1 MPLFENVG
9 IGIKAWLFSNVA
21 THLIKAPDL
30 SFTSRTIGEPEVI
43 LASTRH
49 GPVRCYI
56 WRPAADAPLASG
68 RKSPVHINIHGGA
81 FLIGAPQQDDHL
93 VKAIAG
99 EVGAVV
105 VNVDYSRAPKVRFPH
120 AHEECFDVLQWV
132 AASGDEQGWDS
143 KRISI
148 SGTSAGGN
156 LALGVLEQ
164 ARANGGPHV
173 RTGVL
178 FVPAVDV
185 TPAPESYVSDIPK
198 PFVGPGMARL
208 LQSYFPDA
216 SRRTETLASPGLA
229 GAELASL
236 PPLLIFGAEHD
247 SLRPH
252 IERFVAKIRGFGNQ
266 VDHVC
271 VPGADH
277 DFEVNTEVA
286 PRVLPNVVKKMTAHL
301 IAALGE
307 SPA

>member
-1 MPLFENVG
+1 MFKDIAL
-9 IGIKAWLFSNVA
+9 GIKAWLFSNLGTA
-21 THLIKAPDL
+21 LIKAPAL
-30 SFTSRTIGEPEVI
+30 SFTSRIVGEPEIVEVP
-43 LASTRH
+43 TRH
-49 GPVRCYI
+49 GRVKCFV
-56 WRPAADAPLASG
+56 WRPAGGAPLASG
-68 RKSPVHINIHGGA
+68 PTPPVHINIHGGA
-81 FLIGAPQQDDHL
+81 FLVGAPHQDDHL

-105 VNVDYSRAPKVRFPH
+105 VNVDYSRAPKVRFQH

-143 KRISI
+143 ERISI

-164 ARANGGPHV
+164 ARVNGGPYV

-185 TPAPESYVSDIPK
+185 TPPPESYVSDIPK

-216 SRRTETLASPGLA
+216 LRRTETLASPGLA
-229 GAELASL
+229 GAELALL

-252 IERFVAKIRGFGNQ
+252 IEGFVAKIKALGNQ
-266 VDHVC
+266 VDYVC

-277 DFEVNTEVA
+277 DFEVNTQVA
-286 PRVLPNVVKKMTAHL
+286 PKVLPDVVKKMTAHL
-301 IAALGE
+301 LAGLGK

>member
-1 MPLFENVG
+1 MFKDVG
-9 IGIKAWLFSNVA
+9 TGIKAWLFSNFA
-21 THLIKAPDL
+21 TALIKAPSL
-30 SFTSRTIGEPEVI
+30 SFTSRVVSEPKIMDVP
-43 LASTRH
+43 TRH
-49 GPVRCYI
+49 GRIKCFI
-56 WRPAADAPLASG
+56 WRPAEGAPLAAG

-81 FLIGAPQQDDHL
+81 FLIGAPHQDDHL

-143 KRISI
+143 ERISI

-216 SRRTETLASPGLA
+216 ARRSEILASPGL
-229 GAELASL
+229 GGEELASL
-236 PPLLIFGAEHD
+236 PPLLVFGAEHD
-247 SLRPH
+247 TLRPH
-252 IERFVAKIRGFGNQ
+252 IERFVDKIRRFGNQ
-266 VDHVC
+266 VDYVC

-277 DFEVNTEVA
+277 DFEVNADIA
-286 PRVLPNVVKKMTAHL
+286 PKVLPDVVKKMTAHL
-301 IAALGE
+301 IAALGK